1 MTRCVIAYRVGLLTD
16 CTSYGTHRNAPVYI
30 SSGDS
35 LKLIDRPDNE
45 LNKAE
50 AYKRLGERG
59 AFAMA

>member
-1 MTRCVIAYRVGLLTD
+1 VYRYET
-16 CTSYGTHRNAPVYI
+16 VYVY
-30 SSGDS
+30 SSNG

-45 LNKAE
+45 LKKAE

>member
-1 MTRCVIAYRVGLLTD
+1 M
-16 CTSYGTHRNAPVYI
+16 HRNAPVF
-30 SSGDS
+30 SSSSDG

-45 LNKAE
+45 LNKTE